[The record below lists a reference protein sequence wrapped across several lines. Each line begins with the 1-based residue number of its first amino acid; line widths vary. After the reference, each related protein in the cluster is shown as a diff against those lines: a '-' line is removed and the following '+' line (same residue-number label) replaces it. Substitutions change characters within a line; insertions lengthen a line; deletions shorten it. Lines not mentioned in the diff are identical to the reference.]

1 MPTAEARIETEHASR
16 YLVRLCQHISKI
28 KNKGP
33 HLRRQRP
40 SHLPGDARA
49 RPDMQAHVEWAQ
61 THGAVTFSWGKI
73 TMQASPG
80 ALTLHAEAA
89 DEENLQQIQD
99 LVAGRLATFGSREH
113 LTVSWQRP
121 ETPAVQ
127 PAKPAG
133 AGSSA

>member
-28 KNKGP
+28 KNKGL
-33 HLRRQRP
+33 HLRHQRP

-49 RPDMQAHVEWAQ
+49 RPDMQAQVEWTK
-61 THGAVTFSWGKI
+61 THGTVTFSWGKI

-80 ALTLHAEAA
+80 GLALHAEAA

-99 LVAGRLATFGSREH
+99 LVAARLAKFGSREH
-113 LTVSWQRP
+113 LTVQWQRP
-121 ETPAVQ
+121 ATPAVR
-127 PAKPAG
+127 PREAG
-133 AGSSA
+133 FAEQE